1 MPVTNQEIYDELIGV
16 KDAVVG
22 ATVNVIHLPLWVKIV
37 MGVSVVL
44 LAALLITSFKRYS
57 KNSDDQYLKEINQ
70 LDSTI
75 KYQQRYIESLQAGQA
90 ERDSIIIRE
99 LGRISGNKATQ
110 TRIIK
115 EYEKIAPTV
124 NNLSRD
130 ELRREV
136 TNF

>member
-1 MPVTNQEIYDELIGV
+1 MPVTLKTIHDKLQGIE
-16 KDAVVG
+16 DAIT
-22 ATVNVIHLPLWVKIV
+22 ATTHKVISFPLWVKIV
-37 MGVSVVL
+37 AGVTVVL
-44 LAALLITSFKRYS
+44 LAILLITVFKKRDPV
-57 KNSDDQYLKEINQ
+57 NHDYLNQIHQ